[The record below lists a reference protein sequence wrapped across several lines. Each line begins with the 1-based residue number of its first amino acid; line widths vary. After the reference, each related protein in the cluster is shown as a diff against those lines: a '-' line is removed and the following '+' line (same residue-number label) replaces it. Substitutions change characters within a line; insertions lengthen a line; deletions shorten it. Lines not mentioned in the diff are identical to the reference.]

1 MFIMTEQNLNLAQ
14 DCFVYPMNQKKR
26 SGSCA
31 CVVVVGS
38 QSSGSTHAQD
48 YTGFLFTNIFF
59 LGIEVECGMGD
70 VGELWRE
77 CQLAPYTCSM

>member
-48 YTGFLFTNIFF
+48 YTGFLFTNI
-59 LGIEVECGMGD
+59 LPINKNSIENKAIAIKNLIISDIYV
-70 VGELWRE
+70 
-77 CQLAPYTCSM
+77 SKS